1 MGPRPFV
8 PFHLQSHTPSPVTH
22 VESPV
27 TVSINSSSFHQPSRD
42 GVVKATRIIVQPP
55 FNDEANHTNRSMTGS
70 AHSST
75 GMFNVKRT
83 PRGRYMTISSSE
95 PVRLETSL
103 ITPTSP
109 NTAAGDLITNRVSP
123 HWYYTKWGLT
133 QTDGPRVNGLA
144 CHSTGLDLL
153 VFLYMLSRLHV
164 QTMLELLSIYN
175 YTFMN
180 SYIVYDFAWRYV
192 IFLMENI
199 SWYMYLPYIKIM
211 HSNAVAIKKSSI
223 MQLVFHMIYIL
234 FTILWNPYNFALIF
248 SSFLVCDYRWTW
260 FQTLSRVPRRRPT
273 SWMKRP

>member
-1 MGPRPFV
+1 MIFCAFQAVEPQTANSTSNHPVYENLPPVNSSKPWSSVLPSNPSSAPSSRRSSSLHLMGPRPFV

-27 TVSINSSSFHQPSRD
+27 TVSTNSSSFHQPSRD

-55 FNDEANHTNRSMTGS
+55 FNDEANHVNRAVAGS

-123 HWYYTKWGLT
+123 PHWYYRQWGLT
-133 QTDGPRVNGLA
+133 QTDGPRDNCLA
-144 CHSTGLDLL
+144 CQSTGLDLL
-153 VFLYMLSRLHV
+153 VFLYMLSRLNV
-164 QTMLELLSIYN
+164 QTMLAL
-175 YTFMN
+175 
-180 SYIVYDFAWRYV
+180 
-192 IFLMENI
+192 NI
-199 SWYMYLPYIKIM
+199 
-211 HSNAVAIKKSSI
+211 
-223 MQLVFHMIYIL
+223 
-234 FTILWNPYNFALIF
+234 
-248 SSFLVCDYRWTW
+248 
-260 FQTLSRVPRRRPT
+260 
-273 SWMKRP
+273 